1 MKREHYQTEI
11 LECFDK
17 PYVKVYLNSLSYIE
31 PAQELLL
38 TLLSVRKANIS
49 DSSSNSSLPKN
60 LTVYPKKGFSAQEV
74 ETEIQQVLDNYFTI
88 PNNNEI
94 NDVRQALAEHQ
105 KALEQYNIAIQKVLK
120 GGYDRNAIDDM
131 RLAWDILVSDL
142 TGKQA
147 SPNKQESE
155 IGKLLKDKGVAPE
168 LRNMYITM
176 IKQYADYQD
185 KNVKHNI
192 NITHGDVLFVLNI
205 TNAFIKRIMSDN

>member
-1 MKREHYQTEI
+1 MKRKFYQTEI

-31 PAQELLL
+31 PVQELLF

-74 ETEIQQVLDNYFTI
+74 EMEIQQVLDNHFVS
-88 PNNNEI
+88 PSSNEI
-94 NDVRQALAEHQ
+94 NDVRKVLDEHP
-105 KALEQYNIAIQKVLK
+105 KALEQYNSAIQKVLK
-120 GGYDRNAIDDM
+120 GENDRNAIDDM
-131 RLAWDILVSDL
+131 RLAWDILVGDL

-168 LRNMYITM
+168 LRNMFFSM
-176 IKQYADYQD
+176 VRNYADYQD
-185 KNVKHNI
+185 KNVKHDI
-192 NITHGDVLFVLNI
+192 NISHGDVLFVLNI
-205 TNAFIKRIMSDN
+205 TNAFIKRIMSNN